1 MTIDKMTAIE
11 IIKMTIDKMTKMSVV
26 DVTVRQND
34 CS

>member
-1 MTIDKMTAIE
+1 MTDIE

-34 CS
+34 FS

>member
-1 MTIDKMTAIE
+1 MAIDKMTDIE

-34 CS
+34 FS